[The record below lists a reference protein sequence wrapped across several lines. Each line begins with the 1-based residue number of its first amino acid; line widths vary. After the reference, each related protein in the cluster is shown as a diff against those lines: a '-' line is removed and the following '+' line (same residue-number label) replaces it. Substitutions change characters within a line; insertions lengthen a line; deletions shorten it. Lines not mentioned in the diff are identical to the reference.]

1 VNRRGFLGTIGAAA
15 FSPALAQEAERP
27 PNIVFIL
34 ADDLG
39 YGDLGCFGQ
48 KRLRTPNV
56 DRLAAEGMRFTDAY
70 AGSTVCAPS
79 RCCLMTGLDTGHGR
93 IRGNG
98 SPTVGRVSLHSEDVT
113 VAEIL
118 QQAGYRTGMFG
129 KWGLGEAGSD
139 GIPNKKGFDEWYGY
153 LNQGHAHDYYPE
165 HLWENESEVFLRGNL
180 GGHRLDYSHD
190 LIVER
195 ALEFLDKPVDRPF
208 FLFLP
213 ITIPHANNEAGR
225 ATGDGME
232 VPDYGEFPTEDWPN
246 PEKGFA
252 AMVTRMDRDV
262 GRVMAKLKERGVDGN
277 TIVIFSSD
285 NGPHREGGHDP
296 DFFHSRGPLRGIK
309 RDLYEGGIRVPTI
322 ARWPGKIAAGSVSA
336 HPWAFWDFL
345 PTAAELAGARA
356 PQGLNGTSIV
366 PTLMGKKQEHPGH
379 LYWEFHER
387 GFTQGVRMGD
397 WKAVRARP
405 DAPVELHNLKS
416 DLGEKSNVAAKQP
429 MVVKQI
435 EEILR
440 SARTESYEFPI
451 RSGS

>member
-1 VNRRGFLGTIGAAA
+1 M
-15 FSPALAQEAERP
+15 
-27 PNIVFIL
+27 IL

-39 YGDLGCFGQ
+39 YGDLGCYGQ
-48 KRLRTPNV
+48 QRLRTPNL

-79 RCCLMTGLDTGHGR
+79 RCCLMTGLDTGHAR

-98 SPTVGRVSLHSEDVT
+98 SPIVGRVSLHSEDVT

-118 QQAGYRTGMFG
+118 QRAGYRTGIFG

-139 GIPNKKGFDEWYGY
+139 GIPNKKGFDEWFGY
-153 LNQGHAHDYYPE
+153 LNQSHAHDYYPE

-180 GGHRLDYSHD
+180 GGYRNEYSHD
-190 LIVER
+190 LIVQR
-195 ALEFLDKPVDRPF
+195 ALEFLDKPAGRPF
-208 FLFLP
+208 FLFLAM
-213 ITIPHANNEAGR
+213 TVPHANNESGR

-232 VPDYGEFPTEDWPN
+232 VPDYGQFATEDWPN

-252 AMVTRMDRDV
+252 AMVSRLDRDA

-296 DFFHSRGPLRGIK
+296 EFFNSRGPLRGVK
-309 RDLYEGGIRVPTI
+309 RDLYEGGIRVPAI
-322 ARWPGKIAAGSVSA
+322 ARWPEKIAAGSVSA
-336 HPWAFWDFL
+336 RPWAFWDFL
-345 PTAAELAGARA
+345 PTAAELAGAGA
-356 PQGLNGTSIV
+356 PDGLNGRSIV
-366 PTLMGKKQEHPGH
+366 PTLLGKQQTPAEH

-387 GFTQGVRMGD
+387 GFTQAVRMGN
-397 WKAVRARP
+397 WKAVRASP
-405 DAPVELHNLKS
+405 DAPLEIYDLRS
-416 DLGEKSNVAAKQP
+416 DLGEKNNVAAKQP
-429 MVVKQI
+429 MVLKQM
-435 EEILR
+435 EGILS

-451 RSGS
+451 RS